1 MSANLERA
9 QLLFEQSRYPQAA
22 EELQQV
28 VAADPENAYAHAL
41 LALTLS
47 EMGKP
52 KFALAS
58 ANQTIALAP
67 DWDYSYYV
75 MSIILFEQD
84 KIREAKSAIRKAIEI
99 EPEDERYFALLSN
112 IHYQE
117 KDWQLAL
124 EAAEEGLR
132 INSENVPCANLRAMA
147 LTQLGRKEEAGMAI
161 ESALHKDPENA
172 LTHANQGW
180 TLLQQGDHNTAM
192 NHFKE
197 ALRLDPTMDWAREG
211 IVEALKARNPIYRV
225 FLKYLFAMSRLKE
238 GMQWAV
244 IIGAYVLY
252 RVLLSVVESNP
263 SLEPLFWPIVGLYL
277 GFVLLTWVAD
287 PLFNLSLRLNAF
299 GRLALSETQIT
310 ASNWIGGFLLAALLM
325 FLTGFA
331 TGNST
336 YYLIGAGCATMIL
349 PVSGIFKVH
358 KPGSRRFLIGYNVV
372 LCIVGGLAAYL
383 ALTGARQ
390 GVGLGG
396 FFILGVVGYT
406 WIANF
411 FIGRD

>member
-28 VAADPENAYAHAL
+28 VAEDPENAYAHAL

-52 KFALAS
+52 KFALDS
-58 ANQTIALAP
+58 AKQTIALAP

-84 KIREAKSAIRKAIEI
+84 KIRESKSAIMQAIEI

-112 IHYQE
+112 IHYQN
-117 KDWQLAL
+117 KDWQLSL

-132 INSENVPCANLRAMA
+132 INSENVQCANLRAMA
-147 LTQLGRKEEAGMAI
+147 LTQLGRKEEAGI
-161 ESALHKDPENA
+161 TIKSALHKDPENA

-180 TLLQQGDHNTAM
+180 TLLQQGDHNSAM

-211 IVEALKARNPIYRV
+211 IVEALKARNPIYRI

-299 GRLALSETQIT
+299 GRLALSEEQIT
-310 ASNWIGGFLLAALLM
+310 ASNWIGGFLLAALIM

-336 YYLIGAGCATMIL
+336 YYFIGAGCATMIL

-358 KPGSRRFLIGYNVV
+358 KSGSRRFLIGYNVV
-372 LCIVGGLAAYL
+372 LCVVGGLAAYL
-383 ALTGARQ
+383 ALTGVRQ

-396 FFILGVVGYT
+396 LFILGVVAYT

-411 FIGRD
+411 FIGRG